1 MIGIRKSRLS
11 SRTVQ
16 YWVVASM
23 LGSSGGPGGCGRMM
37 TISSRP
43 DSDQST
49 LPQRMGFSS
58 ASWGMSLAARMA
70 VSRAGTW

>member
-1 MIGIRKSRLS
+1 MS

-49 LPQRMGFSS
+49 LP
-58 ASWGMSLAARMA
+58 
-70 VSRAGTW
+70 